1 MSHVKGQ
8 LTPRDFTLI
17 EHCLAHLPIT
27 SDLAA
32 VLFYPNKYIAQ
43 RRLNIIHKLEQ
54 LKRADRLVANQPYI
68 YYHQKSDIKN
78 FIFSQLLYD
87 LRCNQF
93 EIETYEFQDGT
104 LTILVHKEDESFK
117 INATKKNL
125 PQVYKRLNLQQ
136 LAS

>member
-1 MSHVKGQ
+1 MLHVKGQ

-27 SDLAA
+27 SDIAA

-43 RRLNIIHKLEQ
+43 RRLNVIHKLEQ

-68 YYHQKSDIKN
+68 YYVHKTDIKN
-78 FIFSQLLYD
+78 FVFSQLLYD
-87 LRCNQF
+87 LKLNEF
-93 EIETYEFQDGT
+93 DIETYEFKDST
-104 LTILVHKEDESFK
+104 LSIIVHKSGDCFK

-125 PQVYKRLNLQQ
+125 PQVYKRLNLAA
-136 LAS
+136 AS